1 MNEGVLMVVKLEIEI
16 DELKHIFAVLAK
28 SDPLQVYGA
37 KPLIEKMQKQVEA
50 QQTKASDPV
59 EIRN

>member
-1 MNEGVLMVVKLEIEI
+1 MLVKLELEI

-50 QQTKASDPV
+50 QQTKVSDPV